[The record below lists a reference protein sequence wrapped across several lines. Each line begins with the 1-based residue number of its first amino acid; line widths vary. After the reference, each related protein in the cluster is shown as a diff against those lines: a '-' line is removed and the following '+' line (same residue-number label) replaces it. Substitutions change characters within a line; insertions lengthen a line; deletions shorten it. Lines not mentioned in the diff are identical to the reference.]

1 MVDEG
6 LLAERL
12 KQIHTLSQTDEK
24 TLPLDI
30 FKDRRLGM
38 LEAAVVYL
46 TDTKKLSFNEIAK
59 LLNRDN
65 RTIWAT
71 YHKAQKKLK

>member
-1 MVDEG
+1 MYDESEIK
-6 LLAERL
+6 AKL
-12 KQIHTLSQTDEK
+12 KQIHALSQTDEI

-46 TDTKKLSFNEIAK
+46 KDHYSQYDQIIFTKKYGEPHEYILFFWPPN
-59 LLNRDN
+59 L
-65 RTIWAT
+65 
-71 YHKAQKKLK
+71 